1 MRHNRKGARTT
12 STPFPIRAKA
22 ALERAGYKQG
32 RNEPAFFMKSG
43 RCTVVLKNKFTLD
56 VFRGYHQQVAGLL
69 VQDGSVYPLTA
80 LDILNVKEIV

>member
-1 MRHNRKGARTT
+1 MKHNRKGARTT

-22 ALERAGYKQG
+22 ALERAGYKQAKHDQ
-32 RNEPAFFMKSG
+32 PFFAKSG
-43 RCTVVLKNKFTLD
+43 RCTVVLKNKYTLD